1 MKLEKKVVVILG
13 ASSGIGLACAKLFAK
28 KKSYLVLV
36 ARRKERLLRIAE
48 HLSSKTKVLVIPA
61 DITKKDQLT
70 RVFEEI
76 KKTFKQID
84 VLINNA
90 GMGIP
95 GSLSEIKDYDW
106 DAQFN
111 LNVKAVMHA
120 CQYALPLM
128 KKGSHI
134 ISVASIAG
142 LYSRANYSVYCASKH
157 AVIGFLRSIRF
168 ELFLKGIRV
177 SWICPA
183 RVETEFFKYYTK
195 RPPQWHLLPAKDVAQ
210 VIVTYA
216 EKNFL
221 KRCYFRLRNLL
232 KRIFKLFFFW
242 Y

>member
-95 GSLSEIKDYDW
+95 GSLSEIKDYE
-106 DAQFN
+106 ARNKKAYPVQF
-111 LNVKAVMHA
+111 
-120 CQYALPLM
+120 LM
-128 KKGSHI
+128 K
-134 ISVASIAG
+134 ADNP
-142 LYSRANYSVYCASKH
+142 LD
-157 AVIGFLRSIRF
+157 
-168 ELFLKGIRV
+168 RV
-177 SWICPA
+177 S
-183 RVETEFFKYYTK
+183 
-195 RPPQWHLLPAKDVAQ
+195 
-210 VIVTYA
+210 
-216 EKNFL
+216 
-221 KRCYFRLRNLL
+221 
-232 KRIFKLFFFW
+232 
-242 Y
+242 